1 MKTTTPLLSH
11 GSDLHP
17 IRDHDVRRRRI
28 ENVGGAILQ
37 AFSESTRAALQF
49 LFVLPDRR
57 EAR

>member
-1 MKTTTPLLSH
+1 MPLLSH